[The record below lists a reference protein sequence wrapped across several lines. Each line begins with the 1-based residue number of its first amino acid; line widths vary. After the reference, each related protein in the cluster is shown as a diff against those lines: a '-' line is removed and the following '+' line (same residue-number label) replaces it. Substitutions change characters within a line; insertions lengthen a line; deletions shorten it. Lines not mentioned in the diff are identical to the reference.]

1 MNNDVIKFYHN
12 PRCSKSRQA
21 LKLISSQN
29 ITLDI
34 TLEIIKYLDE
44 GISKLD
50 LENIFNT
57 LEIDKNNFLRKNE
70 KSFKDLNIN
79 LNTTS
84 TDQLI
89 KLIIENPI
97 IIQRPLAIKYEKDIF
112 INAIIG
118 RPPEM
123 ILNLLN

>member
-29 ITLDI
+29 ITL
-34 TLEIIKYLDE
+34 EIIKYLDE

-50 LENIFNT
+50 LENIFNM

-70 KSFKDLNIN
+70 KSFKALNIN
-79 LNTTS
+79 LNTIS
-84 TDQLI
+84 TDRLI

-97 IIQRPLAIKYEKDIF
+97 IIQRPLAIKYEKDVF
-112 INAIIG
+112 IDAIIG

-123 ILNLLN
+123 VLNLLN

>member
-1 MNNDVIKFYHN
+1 MSNDVIKFYHN

-21 LKLISSQN
+21 LQLISSQN
-29 ITLDI
+29 ITP
-34 TLEIIKYLDE
+34 EIIKYLEE

-50 LENIFNT
+50 LENVFNR
-57 LEIDKNNFLRKNE
+57 LEIDRNNFLRKNE
-70 KSFKDLNIN
+70 KAFKNLNIN
-79 LNTTS
+79 LKKIS

-97 IIQRPLAIKYEKDIF
+97 IVERPLAIKYEKDVF
-112 INAIIG
+112 IDAVIG

-123 ILNLLN
+123 VLNLLN

>member
-29 ITLDI
+29 ITLQ
-34 TLEIIKYLDE
+34 IIKYLDE

-50 LENIFNT
+50 LENIFNM

-79 LNTTS
+79 LNTIS

>member
-1 MNNDVIKFYHN
+1 MSNDVIKFYHN

-21 LKLISSQN
+21 LQLISSQN
-29 ITLDI
+29 ITL
-34 TLEIIKYLDE
+34 EIIKYLEE

-50 LENIFNT
+50 LENVFNR
-57 LEIDKNNFLRKNE
+57 LEIDRNNFLRKNE
-70 KSFKDLNIN
+70 KAFKDLNIN
-79 LNTTS
+79 LKKIS
-84 TDQLI
+84 TYQLI

-112 INAIIG
+112 IDAVIG

-123 ILNLLN
+123 VLNLLN

>member
-1 MNNDVIKFYHN
+1 MSNDVIKFYHN
-12 PRCSKSRQA
+12 PRCSKSRQV
-21 LKLISSQN
+21 LQLISSQN
-29 ITLDI
+29 I

-79 LNTTS
+79 LNTIS

>member
-12 PRCSKSRQA
+12 PKCSKSRQA

-29 ITLDI
+29 I

-50 LENIFNT
+50 LENIFNM

-79 LNTTS
+79 LNTIS
-84 TDQLI
+84 TDRLI

-97 IIQRPLAIKYEKDIF
+97 IIQRPLAIKYEKDVF
-112 INAIIG
+112 IDAIIG

-123 ILNLLN
+123 VLNLLN

>member
-29 ITLDI
+29 ITL
-34 TLEIIKYLDE
+34 EIIKYLEE

-50 LENIFNT
+50 LENVFNG
-57 LEIDKNNFLRKNE
+57 LEIDRNNFLRKNE
-70 KSFKDLNIN
+70 KAFKYLNIN
-79 LNTTS
+79 LKKIS

-97 IIQRPLAIKYEKDIF
+97 IIQRPLAIKYEKDVF
-112 INAIIG
+112 IDAIIG

-123 ILNLLN
+123 VLNLLN

>member
-29 ITLDI
+29 ITLK
-34 TLEIIKYLDE
+34 IIKYLDE

-50 LENIFNT
+50 LENIFNM

-79 LNTTS
+79 LNTIS
-84 TDQLI
+84 TYQLI

-123 ILNLLN
+123 VLNLLN

>member
-29 ITLDI
+29 ITL
-34 TLEIIKYLDE
+34 EIIKYLDE

-50 LENIFNT
+50 LENIFNM

-70 KSFKDLNIN
+70 KSFKNLNIN
-79 LNTTS
+79 LNTIS

-97 IIQRPLAIKYEKDIF
+97 IIQRPLAIKYEKDVF
-112 INAIIG
+112 IDAIIG

-123 ILNLLN
+123 VLNLLN

>member
-1 MNNDVIKFYHN
+1 MSNNVIKFYHN

-21 LKLISSQN
+21 LQLISSQN
-29 ITLDI
+29 ITL
-34 TLEIIKYLDE
+34 EIIKYLEE

-50 LENIFNT
+50 LENVFNK
-57 LEIDKNNFLRKNE
+57 LDIDRNNFLRKDE
-70 KSFKDLNIN
+70 KAFKDLNIN
-79 LNTTS
+79 LKKIS

-112 INAIIG
+112 IDAVIG

-123 ILNLLN
+123 VLNLLN

>member
-29 ITLDI
+29 ITL
-34 TLEIIKYLDE
+34 EIIKYLDE

-50 LENIFNT
+50 LENIFKM

-79 LNTTS
+79 LNTIS

-97 IIQRPLAIKYEKDIF
+97 IIQRPLAIKYEKDVF
-112 INAIIG
+112 IDAIIG

-123 ILNLLN
+123 VLNLLN

>member
-1 MNNDVIKFYHN
+1 MSNDVIKFYHN

-21 LKLISSQN
+21 LQLISSQN
-29 ITLDI
+29 ITL
-34 TLEIIKYLDE
+34 EIIKYLEE

-50 LENIFNT
+50 LENVFNK
-57 LEIDKNNFLRKNE
+57 LDIDRNNFLRKNE
-70 KSFKDLNIN
+70 KAFKDLNIN
-79 LNTTS
+79 LKKIS

-97 IIQRPLAIKYEKDIF
+97 IIQRPLAIKYEKDVF
-112 INAIIG
+112 IDAVIG

-123 ILNLLN
+123 VLNLLK

>member
-1 MNNDVIKFYHN
+1 MSNNVIKFYHN

-21 LKLISSQN
+21 LQLISSQN
-29 ITLDI
+29 ITL
-34 TLEIIKYLDE
+34 EIIKYLEE

-50 LENIFNT
+50 LENVFNT
-57 LEIDKNNFLRKNE
+57 LEIDRNNFLRKNE
-70 KSFKDLNIN
+70 KAFKDLNIN
-79 LNTTS
+79 LKKIS

-97 IIQRPLAIKYEKDIF
+97 IIQRPLAIKYEKDVF
-112 INAIIG
+112 IDAVIG

-123 ILNLLN
+123 VLNLLN

>member
-29 ITLDI
+29 ITL
-34 TLEIIKYLDE
+34 EIIKYLEE

-79 LNTTS
+79 LNTIS

-118 RPPEM
+118 RPPEV

>member
-12 PRCSKSRQA
+12 PGCSKSRQA

-29 ITLDI
+29 I

-79 LNTTS
+79 LNTIS

-97 IIQRPLAIKYEKDIF
+97 IIQRPLAIKYEKDVF
-112 INAIIG
+112 IDAIIG

-123 ILNLLN
+123 VLDLLN

>member
-29 ITLDI
+29 I

-79 LNTTS
+79 LNTIS

-97 IIQRPLAIKYEKDIF
+97 IIQRPLAIKYEKDVF
-112 INAIIG
+112 IDAIIG

-123 ILNLLN
+123 VLDLLN

>member
-1 MNNDVIKFYHN
+1 MSNDVIKFYHN

-21 LKLISSQN
+21 LQLISSQN
-29 ITLDI
+29 ITL
-34 TLEIIKYLDE
+34 EIIKYLEE

-50 LENIFNT
+50 LENVFNR
-57 LEIDKNNFLRKNE
+57 LEIDRNNFLRKNE
-70 KSFKDLNIN
+70 KAFKDLNIN
-79 LNTTS
+79 LKKIS

-97 IIQRPLAIKYEKDIF
+97 IIQRPLAIKYEKDVF
-112 INAIIG
+112 IDAVIG

-123 ILNLLN
+123 VLNL

>member
-1 MNNDVIKFYHN
+1 MSNYVIKFYHN

-21 LKLISSQN
+21 LQLISSQN
-29 ITLDI
+29 ITL
-34 TLEIIKYLDE
+34 EIIKYLEE

-50 LENIFNT
+50 LENVFNR
-57 LEIDKNNFLRKNE
+57 LEIDRNNFLRKNE
-70 KSFKDLNIN
+70 KAFKDLNIN
-79 LNTTS
+79 LKKIS

-97 IIQRPLAIKYEKDIF
+97 IIQRPLAIKYEKDVF
-112 INAIIG
+112 IDAVIG

-123 ILNLLN
+123 VLNLLN

>member
-29 ITLDI
+29 ITL
-34 TLEIIKYLDE
+34 EIIKYLDE

-50 LENIFNT
+50 LENIFNM

-79 LNTTS
+79 LNTIS
-84 TDQLI
+84 TDRLI

-97 IIQRPLAIKYEKDIF
+97 IIQRPLAIKYEKDVF
-112 INAIIG
+112 IDAIIG

-123 ILNLLN
+123 VLDLLN